1 MTFDSLHPLLKRQ
14 VKKYLGIEADIPE
27 HLFVFLKNVNQSYL
41 LYDSNRELVERAMRL
56 SSEELFEKNTKLSE
70 EAAVQRSLINKIKN
84 AIQIINPEQEIK
96 DDDILRIGDILTNT
110 INERKEF
117 EKQLEESRQ
126 KAEESL
132 ETRKLFLANISHE
145 IRTPIN
151 AISGMSGI
159 LADTEISETQ
169 KQYVKAI
176 QSSSKSLMVIVNDIL
191 DMSKLESGKFSA
203 EFIPFDLR
211 AILDPLY
218 TTYLLRTDEKGIA
231 FSVDYPSDMPKW
243 LFGDPTRLGQILN
256 NLISNAI
263 KFTDKGKVTLKIT
276 FDKKGKHNEFCFS
289 VTDTGIG
296 IDQEKLKTIF
306 EFFSQEDNTIT
317 RRFGGTGL
325 GLAISKSISELLG
338 GEITVESEKNVGS
351 TFKFSVTMP
360 EASEQLKNEANVA
373 HSDLKGKNVLI
384 VEDNELNRFLAV
396 TILKKWNANIHIAEN
411 GVEAVKAVSSLDID
425 IVLMDIQMP
434 VMDGVAAAIAI
445 RSELKSNV
453 PIIALTAN
461 ALESEKE
468 KCWQAGMNEY
478 ITKPYNPEFLREK
491 IIFLTEHNSKS
502 EEPNSENI
510 SLDNLHSLMN
520 GSKEQMIRMT
530 KVFLDQIEKHFNEL
544 KFALNENDLDE
555 ITAVTHKLKSSFR
568 LFGLA
573 KTGVLLER
581 IEQRAKT
588 LNSHELNS
596 ELQII
601 LNMQPRLTYLVKKE
615 LNQLIHSNSTS

>member
-1 MTFDSLHPLLKRQ
+1 MTFDSLHPLLRRQ
-14 VKKYLGIEADIPE
+14 VKKYLNIQEEIPE
-27 HLFVFLKNVNQSYL
+27 HLFNFLKSINQSYL
-41 LYDSNRELVERAMRL
+41 LYDSNRELVDRAMKL
-56 SSEELFEKNTKLSE
+56 SGEELFEKNAKLFD
-70 EAAVQRSLINKIKN
+70 EADRQRILINSIKN
-84 AIQIINPEQEIK
+84 AIQIISPEQEIN
-96 DDDILRIGDILTNT
+96 DDDILRIGEILTNT
-110 INERKEF
+110 VNERKEF
-117 EKQLEESRQ
+117 ENQLEESRQ

-169 KQYVKAI
+169 KQYVNAI

-203 EFIPFDLR
+203 EFIPFDIR
-211 AILDPLY
+211 TILDPLY
-218 TTYLLRTDEKGIA
+218 TTYLLKTDEKGIA
-231 FSVDYPSDMPKW
+231 FSIDYPQDMPKW

-263 KFTDKGKVTLKIT
+263 KFTDTGKVTLKIT
-276 FDKKGKHNEFCFS
+276 FEKKGKHNEFCFR

-296 IDQEKLKTIF
+296 IDKEKLKTIF

-351 TFKFSVTMP
+351 TFQFCLTMP
-360 EASEQLKNEANVA
+360 EASEQLKGESVVSQ
-373 HSDLKGKNVLI
+373 SDLTGKNVLI

-396 TILKKWNANIHIAEN
+396 TILKKWNANIHTAVN
-411 GVEAVKAVSSLDID
+411 GEEAVKAVSKLDID

-434 VMDGVAAAIAI
+434 VMDGVAAAVAI

-461 ALESEKE
+461 ALASEKE

-478 ITKPYNPEFLREK
+478 ITKPYNPEFLLEK
-491 IIFLTEHNSKS
+491 ILLLTEYNFKTEDQNAEH
-502 EEPNSENI
+502 I
-510 SLDNLHSLMN
+510 SLDNLHTLLN

-530 KVFLDQIEKHFNEL
+530 KVFLEQIETHFNEL
-544 KFALNENDLDE
+544 KFALNENDLDQ
-555 ITAVTHKLKSSFR
+555 ITTVTHKLKSSFK
-568 LFGLA
+568 LFGLN

-581 IEQRAKT
+581 IEQRAKS
-588 LNSHELNS
+588 LNSHDLNS
-596 ELQII
+596 ELQLI
-601 LNMQPRLTYLVKKE
+601 LNMQPRLTYLVQKE
-615 LNQLIHSNSTS
+615 LNQLILSNSNS

>member
-14 VKKYLGIEADIPE
+14 VKKYLGLHEEIPE
-27 HLFVFLKNVNQSYL
+27 HLFNFLKSVNQSYL

-56 SSEELFEKNTKLSE
+56 SGEELFEKNAMLFE
-70 EAAVQRSLINKIKN
+70 EAARQRSLINNIKD
-84 AIQIINPEQEIK
+84 AIQTISPEQEIH

-110 INERKEF
+110 VKERKEF
-117 EKQLEESRQ
+117 EKQLEEARVF
-126 KAEESL
+126 AEQSL

-159 LADTEISETQ
+159 LADTDISETQ
-169 KQYVKAI
+169 KQYVHAI

-203 EFIPFDLR
+203 EFIPFDIR
-211 AILDPLY
+211 AIVDPLY
-218 TTYLLRTDEKGIA
+218 TSYLMRTDEKGI
-231 FSVDYPSDMPKW
+231 SLNIEYPENMPKW
-243 LFGDPTRLGQILN
+243 VFGDPTRLGQILN

-263 KFTDKGKVTLKIT
+263 KFTDKGNVSLKIA
-276 FDKKGKHNEFCFS
+276 FEKKGKLNEFCFQ

-325 GLAISKSISELLG
+325 GLAISKSIAELLN
-338 GEITVESEKNVGS
+338 GEIKVESEKNVGS
-351 TFKFSVTMP
+351 TFMFRLTMP
-360 EASEQLKNEANVA
+360 EASEQKQVETDVK
-373 HSDLKGKNVLI
+373 SDLTGFNVLI

-411 GVEAVKAVSSLDID
+411 GIEAVDAVKNKEID

-434 VMDGVAAAIAI
+434 VMDGVAASIAI
-445 RSELKSNV
+445 RNELNSNV

-478 ITKPYNPEFLREK
+478 ITKPYNPEHLREK
-491 IIFLTEHNSKS
+491 IIFLVENSS
-502 EEPNSENI
+502 QAEDQNSENI
-510 SLDNLHSLMN
+510 SLTSLSELMN
-520 GSKEQMIRMT
+520 GSKDQMIRMT
-530 KVFLDQIEKHFNEL
+530 TVFLNQIEKHFNEL
-544 KFALNENDLDE
+544 KMAFNENDLDQ
-555 ITAVTHKLKSSFR
+555 ITQITHKLKSSFK
-568 LFGLA
+568 LFGLN
-573 KTGVLLER
+573 KTGILLER
-581 IEQRAKT
+581 IEQKAKSIDRKD
-588 LNSHELNS
+588 LQN
-596 ELQII
+596 ELQVI
-601 LNMQPRLTYLVKKE
+601 LSMQPRLTYLVQKE
-615 LNQLIHSNSTS
+615 LNQLTLSNSPS

>member
-84 AIQIINPEQEIK
+84 AIQIINPEQEIN

-203 EFIPFDLR
+203 EFIPFEIR
-211 AILDPLY
+211 SVLDPLY

-231 FSVDYPSDMPKW
+231 FSVEYPNEMPKW

-263 KFTDKGKVTLKIT
+263 KFTDTGKVTLNIT
-276 FDKKGKHNEFCFS
+276 IDKKGKHNEFCFS

-296 IDQEKLKTIF
+296 IDPEKLKTIF

-325 GLAISKSISELLG
+325 GLAISKSIAELLG
-338 GEITVESEKNVGS
+338 GEIIVESEKNVGS
-351 TFKFSVTMP
+351 TFKFCVTMP
-360 EASEQLKNEANVA
+360 EASLQLKNESIVQ
-373 HSDLKGKNVLI
+373 SDLTGKNVLI

-396 TILKKWNANIHIAEN
+396 TILKKWNANIHIAVN
-411 GVEAVKAVSSLDID
+411 GEEAVKAVSDLEID
-425 IVLMDIQMP
+425 IILMDIQMP
-434 VMDGVAAAIAI
+434 VMDGVAAAVAI
-445 RSELKSNV
+445 RSVLKSNV

-491 IIFLTEHNSKS
+491 IIFLTENNSKS
-502 EEPNSENI
+502 EDQNSELI
-510 SLDNLHSLMN
+510 SLDNLSTLMN
-520 GSKEQMIRMT
+520 GSKEQMIRLT
-530 KVFLDQIEKHFNEL
+530 NVFLDQIEKHFNEL
-544 KFALNENDLDE
+544 KFALNENDLDQ
-555 ITAVTHKLKSSFR
+555 ITAVTHKLKSSFK
-568 LFGLA
+568 LFGMN
-573 KTGVLLER
+573 KTGILLER

-588 LNSHELNS
+588 LKHHELNS

-601 LNMQPRLTYLVKKE
+601 LNMQPRITYLLKKE
-615 LNQLIHSNSTS
+615 LNQLILSNSNS

>member
-14 VKKYLGIEADIPE
+14 VKKYLGLQEEIPE
-27 HLFVFLKNVNQSYL
+27 HLYNFLKSVNQSYL

-56 SSEELFEKNTKLSE
+56 SGEELFEKNAKLFE
-70 EAAVQRSLINKIKN
+70 EAAVQRALINNIKD
-84 AIQIINPEQEIK
+84 AIQTISPEQEIK
-96 DDDILRIGDILTNT
+96 DDDILRIGEILTNT
-110 INERKEF
+110 VKERKEF
-117 EKQLEESRQ
+117 EKQLEEAREN
-126 KAEESL
+126 AEQSL

-159 LADTEISETQ
+159 LADTDISDTQ
-169 KQYVKAI
+169 KQYVNAI

-203 EFIPFDLR
+203 DFIPFDIR
-211 AILDPLY
+211 SIVDPLY
-218 TTYLLRTDEKGIA
+218 TSYLLRTDEKGIS
-231 FSVDYPSDMPKW
+231 FSIDYPKDMPKW
-243 LFGDPTRLGQILN
+243 VFGDPTRLGQILN

-263 KFTDKGKVTLKIT
+263 KFTDNGKVSLKIT
-276 FDKKGKHNEFCFS
+276 FERKGKLNEFCFH

-325 GLAISKSISELLG
+325 GLAISKSIAELLG
-338 GEITVESEKNVGS
+338 GEIKVESEKNVGS
-351 TFKFSVTMP
+351 TFKFSLAMP
-360 EASEQLKNEANVA
+360 EAAEQDKNSTIAQ
-373 HSDLKGKNVLI
+373 SDLTGKNVLI

-411 GVEAVKAVSSLDID
+411 GEEAVSAVKNKEID

-434 VMDGVAAAIAI
+434 IMDGVAASIAI
-445 RSELKSNV
+445 RNELNSSV

-478 ITKPYNPEFLREK
+478 ITKPYNPQYLLEK
-491 IIFLTEHNSKS
+491 IIFLIENAASA
-502 EEPNSENI
+502 EEQNSEHV
-510 SLDNLHSLMN
+510 SLENLSALMN

-530 KVFLDQIEKHFNEL
+530 SVFLDQIERHFNEL
-544 KFALNENDLDE
+544 KFALNENDLDQ
-555 ITAVTHKLKSSFR
+555 ISAITHKLKSSFK
-568 LFGLA
+568 LFGLN
-573 KTGVLLER
+573 KTGGLLER
-581 IEQRAKT
+581 IEQKAKA
-588 LNSHELNS
+588 LDRKELHS
-596 ELQII
+596 ELQVI
-601 LNMQPRLTYLVKKE
+601 LSMQPRLTFLVQKE
-615 LNQLIHSNSTS
+615 LNQLIASNINS

>member
-14 VKKYLGIEADIPE
+14 VKKYLGLQEEIPE
-27 HLFVFLKNVNQSYL
+27 HLFNFLKSINQSYS
-41 LYDSNRELVERAMRL
+41 LYDSNRELVDRAMKL
-56 SSEELFEKNTKLSE
+56 SGEELFEKNALLFE
-70 EAAVQRSLINKIKN
+70 EAARQRALINNIKE
-84 AIQIINPEQEIK
+84 AIRTISPEQEIN
-96 DDDILRIGDILTNT
+96 DSDILRIGEILTNT
-110 INERKEF
+110 VNERKEF
-117 EKQLEESRQ
+117 EKQLQEAREN
-126 KAEESL
+126 AEQSL

-169 KQYVKAI
+169 KQYINAI

-203 EFIPFDLR
+203 EFIPFDIR
-211 AILDPLY
+211 SIVDPLHTSY
-218 TTYLLRTDEKGIA
+218 HLRTDEKGIA
-231 FSVDYPSDMPKW
+231 FSIEYPEDMPRW
-243 LFGDPTRLGQILN
+243 VFGDPTRLGQILN

-263 KFTDKGKVTLKIT
+263 KFTDQGHVSLKIT
-276 FDKKGKHNEFCFS
+276 FEKNGKQNNFCFN

-296 IDQEKLKTIF
+296 IDREKLKTIF

-325 GLAISKSISELLG
+325 GLAISKSIAELLG
-338 GEITVESEKNVGS
+338 GEITVQSEKNVGS
-351 TFKFSVTMP
+351 TFKFCLTMP
-360 EASEQLKNEANVA
+360 EASEQIQKDKIVY
-373 HSDLKGKNVLI
+373 SDLTGKNVLI

-396 TILKKWNANIHIAEN
+396 TILKKWNANLHIAEN
-411 GVEAVKAVSSLDID
+411 GVEAVEAVKNKDLDV
-425 IVLMDIQMP
+425 VLMDIQMP
-434 VMDGVAAAIAI
+434 VMDGVAASIAI
-445 RSELKSNV
+445 RRELNSNV

-478 ITKPYNPEFLREK
+478 ITKPYNPEYLKEK
-491 IIFLTEHNSKS
+491 IIFLIENSTKAEDHSTEHVSMQSLS
-502 EEPNSENI
+502 E
-510 SLDNLHSLMN
+510 LMN

-530 KVFLDQIEKHFNEL
+530 TVFLDQIETHFNEL
-544 KFALNENDLDE
+544 KLAFSENDLE
-555 ITAVTHKLKSSFR
+555 QISKITHKLKSSFK
-568 LFGLA
+568 LFGLD

-588 LNSHELNS
+588 LDRHELNS

-601 LNMQPRLTYLVKKE
+601 LSMQPRLTYLVQKE
-615 LNQLIHSNSTS
+615 LNQLILSNSNS

>member
-14 VKKYLGIEADIPE
+14 VKKYLGLQEEIPE
-27 HLFVFLKNVNQSYL
+27 HLFNFLKSINQSYQ
-41 LYDSNRELVERAMRL
+41 LYDSNRELVDRAMKL
-56 SSEELFEKNTKLSE
+56 SGEELFEKNAKLFE
-70 EAAVQRSLINKIKN
+70 EAARQRSLINNIKD
-84 AIQIINPEQEIK
+84 AIRTISPEQEIN
-96 DDDILRIGDILTNT
+96 DDDILRIGEILTNT
-110 INERKEF
+110 VKERKEF
-117 EKQLEESRQ
+117 EKQLEEARQ
-126 KAEESL
+126 NAEQSL

-169 KQYVKAI
+169 KQYVNAI

-203 EFIPFDLR
+203 EFIPFD
-211 AILDPLY
+211 IQSIVDPLY
-218 TTYLLRTDEKGIA
+218 TSYLLRTDEKGIA
-231 FSVDYPSDMPKW
+231 LSIEYPENMPKW
-243 LFGDPTRLGQILN
+243 VFGDPTRLGQILN

-263 KFTDKGKVTLKIT
+263 KFTDKGKVSLKIT
-276 FDKKGKHNEFCFS
+276 FEKKGKLNEFCFN

-317 RRFGGTGL
+317 RRFGGAGL
-325 GLAISKSISELLG
+325 GLAISKSIAELLG
-338 GEITVESEKNVGS
+338 GEIKVESQKNVGS
-351 TFKFSVTMP
+351 TFKFCLSMP
-360 EASEQLKNEANVA
+360 EANEQSKNETRV
-373 HSDLKGKNVLI
+373 HSDLSGQNVLI

-396 TILKKWNANIHIAEN
+396 TILKKWNAIIHIAEN
-411 GVEAVKAVSSLDID
+411 GEEAVAAVKDKNID

-434 VMDGVAAAIAI
+434 VMDGVAASLAI
-445 RSELKSNV
+445 RNELKSNV

-478 ITKPYNPEFLREK
+478 ITKPYNPEFLLEK
-491 IIFLTEHNSKS
+491 IIFLIENNSKS
-502 EEPNSENI
+502 EDQNSENI
-510 SLDNLHSLMN
+510 SLENLSELMN
-520 GSKEQMIRMT
+520 GSKEQMIKMT
-530 KVFLDQIEKHFNEL
+530 TVFLDQIEKHFNEI
-544 KFALNENDLDE
+544 KFALNENDLE
-555 ITAVTHKLKSSFR
+555 QITAITHKLKSSFK
-568 LFGLA
+568 LFGLH

-581 IEQRAKT
+581 IEQRAKS
-588 LNSHELNS
+588 LGRKELNS

-601 LNMQPRLTYLVKKE
+601 LNMQPRLTYLVQKE
-615 LNQLIHSNSTS
+615 LNQLILSNTNS

>member
-14 VKKYLGIEADIPE
+14 VKKYLGLQEEIPE
-27 HLFVFLKNVNQSYL
+27 HLFNFLKSINQSYQ
-41 LYDSNRELVERAMRL
+41 LYDSNRELVDRAMKL
-56 SSEELFEKNTKLSE
+56 SGEELFEKNAKLFE
-70 EAAVQRSLINKIKN
+70 EAARQRSLINNIKD
-84 AIQIINPEQEIK
+84 AIRTISPEQEIN
-96 DDDILRIGDILTNT
+96 DDDILRIGEILTNT
-110 INERKEF
+110 VKERKEF
-117 EKQLEESRQ
+117 EKQLEEARQ
-126 KAEESL
+126 NAEQSL

-191 DMSKLESGKFSA
+191 DMSKLESEKFSA
-203 EFIPFDLR
+203 EFIPFD
-211 AILDPLY
+211 IQSIIDPLY
-218 TTYLLRTDEKGIA
+218 TSYLLKTDEKGIA
-231 FSVDYPSDMPKW
+231 FSIEYPDNMPKW
-243 LFGDPTRLGQILN
+243 VFGDPTRLGQILN

-263 KFTDKGKVTLKIT
+263 KFTDNGKVSLKIT
-276 FDKKGKHNEFCFS
+276 FKKKEKANEFCFV

-325 GLAISKSISELLG
+325 GLAISKSIAELLG
-338 GEITVESEKNVGS
+338 GEIKVSSEKNVGS
-351 TFKFSVTMP
+351 RFEFCLSMP
-360 EASEQLKNEANVA
+360 EASEQTKNEAKVQT
-373 HSDLKGKNVLI
+373 DLSGKDILI

-411 GVEAVKAVSSLDID
+411 GQEAVDAMKTKEID
-425 IVLMDIQMP
+425 LILMDIQMP
-434 VMDGVAAAIAI
+434 VMDGVAASIAI
-445 RSELKSNV
+445 RKELKSNV

-491 IIFLTEHNSKS
+491 ILLLTNSNYS
-502 EEPNSENI
+502 SDSQEMENI
-510 SLDNLHSLMN
+510 SLDNLNDLMN
-520 GSKEQMIRMT
+520 GSTDQIIRMT
-530 KVFLDQIEKHFNEL
+530 TVFLDQVEKHFNEL
-544 KFALNENDLDE
+544 KVALSDNNLDE
-555 ITAVTHKLKSSFR
+555 ITSISHKLKSSFK
-568 LFGLA
+568 LFGLN

-581 IEQRAKT
+581 VEQRAKS
-588 LNSHELNS
+588 LNRQELNS
-596 ELQII
+596 ELQAI
-601 LNMQPRLTYLVKKE
+601 LNMQPRIKYLVQKE
-615 LNQLIHSNSTS
+615 LNQLILSKSKS

>member
-14 VKKYLGIEADIPE
+14 VKKYLGLQEEIPE
-27 HLFVFLKNVNQSYL
+27 HLFNFLKSVNQSYL

-56 SSEELFEKNTKLSE
+56 SGEELFEKNARLFE
-70 EAAVQRSLINKIKN
+70 EAAVQRALINNIKD
-84 AIQIINPEQEIK
+84 AIQTISPEQEIK
-96 DDDILRIGDILTNT
+96 DDDILRIGEVLTNT
-110 INERKEF
+110 VKERKEF
-117 EKQLEESRQ
+117 EKQLEEAREN
-126 KAEESL
+126 AEQSL

-159 LADTEISETQ
+159 LADTDISDTQ

-203 EFIPFDLR
+203 DFIPFDIR
-211 AILDPLY
+211 SIVDPLY
-218 TTYLLRTDEKGIA
+218 TSYLLRTDEKGIS
-231 FSVDYPSDMPKW
+231 FSIDYPKDMPKW
-243 LFGDPTRLGQILN
+243 VFGDPTRLGQILN

-263 KFTDKGKVTLKIT
+263 KFTDKGKVSLKIT
-276 FDKKGKHNEFCFS
+276 FEKKGKLNEFCFT

-325 GLAISKSISELLG
+325 GLAISKSIAELLG
-338 GEITVESEKNVGS
+338 GEIKVESEKNVGS
-351 TFKFSVTMP
+351 TFKFCLSMP
-360 EASEQLKNEANVA
+360 EAAEQEKNVTVA
-373 HSDLKGKNVLI
+373 QSDLTGKNVLI

-411 GVEAVKAVSSLDID
+411 GEEAVTAVKNKDID
-425 IVLMDIQMP
+425 VVLMDIQMP

-445 RSELKSNV
+445 RNDLNSNV

-478 ITKPYNPEFLREK
+478 ITKPYNPEFLLEK
-491 IIFLTEHNSKS
+491 IIFLIENSS
-502 EEPNSENI
+502 SNEEQNSEHI
-510 SLDNLHSLMN
+510 SLENLSELMN

-530 KVFLDQIEKHFNEL
+530 TVFLDQIERHFNEL
-544 KFALNENDLDE
+544 KFALNENDLDQISE
-555 ITAVTHKLKSSFR
+555 ITHKLKSSFK
-568 LFGLA
+568 LFGLN
-573 KTGVLLER
+573 KTGGLLER
-581 IEQRAKT
+581 IEQKAKA
-588 LNSHELNS
+588 LERKELHA
-596 ELQII
+596 ELQVI
-601 LNMQPRLTYLVKKE
+601 LSMQPRLTYLVQKE
-615 LNQLIHSNSTS
+615 LNQLIASNTNS

>member
-84 AIQIINPEQEIK
+84 AIQIINPEQEIN

-203 EFIPFDLR
+203 EFIPFEIR
-211 AILDPLY
+211 SVLDPLY

-231 FSVDYPSDMPKW
+231 FSVEYPNEMPKW

-263 KFTDKGKVTLKIT
+263 KFTDTGKVTLNIT
-276 FDKKGKHNEFCFS
+276 IDKKGKHNEFCFS

-296 IDQEKLKTIF
+296 IDPEKLKTIF

-325 GLAISKSISELLG
+325 GLAISKSIAELLG
-338 GEITVESEKNVGS
+338 GEIIVESEKNVGS
-351 TFKFSVTMP
+351 TFKFCVTMP
-360 EASEQLKNEANVA
+360 EASLQLKNESIVQ
-373 HSDLKGKNVLI
+373 SDLTGKNVLI

-396 TILKKWNANIHIAEN
+396 TILKKWNANIHIAVN
-411 GVEAVKAVSSLDID
+411 GEEAVKAVSDLEID
-425 IVLMDIQMP
+425 IILMDIQMP
-434 VMDGVAAAIAI
+434 VMDGVAAAVAI
-445 RSELKSNV
+445 RSVLKSNV

-491 IIFLTEHNSKS
+491 IIFLTENNSKS
-502 EEPNSENI
+502 EDQNSELI
-510 SLDNLHSLMN
+510 SLDNLSTLMN
-520 GSKEQMIRMT
+520 GSKEQMIRLT
-530 KVFLDQIEKHFNEL
+530 SVFLDQIEKHFNEL
-544 KFALNENDLDE
+544 KFALNENDLDQ
-555 ITAVTHKLKSSFR
+555 ITAVTHKLKSSFK
-568 LFGLA
+568 LFGMN
-573 KTGVLLER
+573 KTGILLER

-588 LNSHELNS
+588 LKHHELNS

-601 LNMQPRLTYLVKKE
+601 LNMQPRITYLLKKE
-615 LNQLIHSNSTS
+615 LNQLILSNSNS

>member
-14 VKKYLGIEADIPE
+14 VKKYLGLQEEIPE
-27 HLFVFLKNVNQSYL
+27 HLFNFLKSVNQSYL

-56 SSEELFEKNTKLSE
+56 SGEELFEKNARLFE
-70 EAAVQRSLINKIKN
+70 EAAVQRALINNIKD
-84 AIQIINPEQEIK
+84 AIQTISPEQEIK
-96 DDDILRIGDILTNT
+96 DDDILRIGEVLTNT
-110 INERKEF
+110 VKERKEF
-117 EKQLEESRQ
+117 EKQLEEAREN
-126 KAEESL
+126 AEQSL

-159 LADTEISETQ
+159 LADTDISDTQ

-203 EFIPFDLR
+203 DFIPFDIR
-211 AILDPLY
+211 SIVDPLY
-218 TTYLLRTDEKGIA
+218 TSYLLRTDEKGIS
-231 FSVDYPSDMPKW
+231 FSIDYPKDMPKW
-243 LFGDPTRLGQILN
+243 VFGDPTRLGQILN

-263 KFTDKGKVTLKIT
+263 KFTDKGKVSLKIT
-276 FDKKGKHNEFCFS
+276 FEKKGKLNEFCFT

-325 GLAISKSISELLG
+325 GLAISKSIAELLG
-338 GEITVESEKNVGS
+338 GEIKVESEKNVGS
-351 TFKFSVTMP
+351 TFKFCLSMP
-360 EASEQLKNEANVA
+360 EAAEQEKNVTVA
-373 HSDLKGKNVLI
+373 QSDLTGKNVLI

-411 GVEAVKAVSSLDID
+411 GEEAVTAVKNKDID
-425 IVLMDIQMP
+425 VVLMDIQMP
-434 VMDGVAAAIAI
+434 VTDGVAAAIAI
-445 RSELKSNV
+445 RNDLNSNV

-478 ITKPYNPEFLREK
+478 ITKPYNPEFLLEK
-491 IIFLTEHNSKS
+491 IIFLIENSS
-502 EEPNSENI
+502 SNEEQNSEHI
-510 SLDNLHSLMN
+510 SLENLSELMN

-530 KVFLDQIEKHFNEL
+530 TVFLDQIERHFNEL
-544 KFALNENDLDE
+544 KFALNENDLDQISE
-555 ITAVTHKLKSSFR
+555 ITHKLKSSFK
-568 LFGLA
+568 LFGLN
-573 KTGVLLER
+573 KTGGLLER
-581 IEQRAKT
+581 IEQKAKA
-588 LNSHELNS
+588 LERKELHA
-596 ELQII
+596 ELQVI
-601 LNMQPRLTYLVKKE
+601 LSMQPRLTYLVQKE
-615 LNQLIHSNSTS
+615 LNQLIASNTNS

>member
-14 VKKYLGIEADIPE
+14 VKKYLDLQGEIPE
-27 HLFVFLKNVNQSYL
+27 HLFNFLKSINQSYS
-41 LYDSNRELVERAMRL
+41 LYDSNRELVDRAMKL
-56 SSEELFEKNTKLSE
+56 SGEELFEKNAMLFE
-70 EAAVQRSLINKIKN
+70 EAARQRALINNIKE
-84 AIQIINPEQEIK
+84 AIRTISPEKEIN
-96 DDDILRIGDILTNT
+96 DDDILRIGEILTNT
-110 INERKEF
+110 VNERKEF
-117 EKQLEESRQ
+117 EKQIEESRQ

-145 IRTPIN
+145 IRTPIS

-159 LADTEISETQ
+159 LADTKISETQ

-338 GEITVESEKNVGS
+338 GEIIVESEKNVGS
-351 TFKFSVTMP
+351 TFKFCLTMP
-360 EASEQLKNEANVA
+360 EASEQLKNETAIVRT
-373 HSDLKGKNVLI
+373 DLKGKNVLI

-411 GVEAVKAVSSLDID
+411 GEEAVKAVSSLDID

-510 SLDNLHSLMN
+510 SLDNLQTLMN

-530 KVFLDQIEKHFNEL
+530 QVFLDQIEKHFNEL

-555 ITAVTHKLKSSFR
+555 ITAVTHKLKSSFQ
-568 LFGLA
+568 LFGLN
-573 KTGVLLER
+573 KTGILLER

>member
-14 VKKYLGIEADIPE
+14 VKKHLDLQEEIPE
-27 HLFVFLKNVNQSYL
+27 HLYNFLKSINQSYL
-41 LYDSNRELVERAMRL
+41 LYDSNRELVDRAMKL
-56 SSEELFEKNTKLSE
+56 SGEELFEKNAKLFD
-70 EAAVQRSLINKIKN
+70 EADRQRILINSIKT
-84 AIQIINPEQEIK
+84 AIQIISPGQEIY
-96 DDDILRIGDILTNT
+96 DDDILRIGEILTNT
-110 INERKEF
+110 VNERKEF

-145 IRTPIN
+145 IRTPIS

-169 KQYVKAI
+169 KQYVNAI

-203 EFIPFDLR
+203 EFIPFELR
-211 AILDPLY
+211 SILDPLY
-218 TTYLLRTDEKGIA
+218 TTYLLKTDEKGIA
-231 FSVDYPSDMPKW
+231 FSVEYPNDMPQW

-263 KFTDKGKVTLKIT
+263 KFTDTGKVTLKIT
-276 FDKKGKHNEFCFS
+276 FEKKGKHNEFSFS

-325 GLAISKSISELLG
+325 GLAISKSIAELLG

-351 TFKFSVTMP
+351 TFKFRLNMP
-360 EASEQLKNEANVA
+360 EANVQLKNEAIDQ
-373 HSDLKGKNVLI
+373 SDLTGKNVLI

-396 TILKKWNANIHIAEN
+396 TILKKWNANIHIAVN
-411 GVEAVKAVSSLDID
+411 GDEAVKAVSNLKID

-434 VMDGVAAAIAI
+434 VMDGVAAAKAI
-445 RSELKSNV
+445 RNELKSNI

-468 KCWQAGMNEY
+468 KCWQAGMNDY

-491 IIFLTEHNSKS
+491 IILLTEHNSKA
-502 EEPNSENI
+502 ENQNSEHI
-510 SLDNLHSLMN
+510 SLENLNTLLN

-530 KVFLDQIEKHFNEL
+530 KVFLEQIETHFNEL
-544 KFALNENDLDE
+544 KLALNENDLDQ
-555 ITAVTHKLKSSFR
+555 ITAVTHKLKSSFQ
-568 LFGLA
+568 LFGLS

-588 LNSHELNS
+588 LESHDLNS
-596 ELQII
+596 ELQLI
-601 LNMQPRLTYLVKKE
+601 LNMQPRLTYLVQKE
-615 LNQLIHSNSTS
+615 LNQLILSNSNS

>member
-84 AIQIINPEQEIK
+84 AIQIINPEQEIN

>member
-14 VKKYLGIEADIPE
+14 VKKYLDLQEEIPE
-27 HLFVFLKNVNQSYL
+27 HLYNFLKSINQSYL
-41 LYDSNRELVERAMRL
+41 LYDSNRELVDRAMKL
-56 SSEELFEKNTKLSE
+56 SGEELFEKNAKLFD
-70 EAAVQRSLINKIKN
+70 EADRQRTLINSIKN
-84 AIQIINPEQEIK
+84 AIQIISPEQEIN

-110 INERKEF
+110 VNERKEF

-145 IRTPIN
+145 IRTPIS

-169 KQYVKAI
+169 KQYINAI

-231 FSVDYPSDMPKW
+231 FSVEYPKDMPQW

-263 KFTDKGKVTLKIT
+263 KFTDAGKVMLKIT
-276 FDKKGKHNEFCFS
+276 FEKKGKHNEFSFS

-296 IDQEKLKTIF
+296 IDKEKLKSIF

-325 GLAISKSISELLG
+325 GLAISKSIAELLG
-338 GEITVESEKNVGS
+338 GEIIVESEKNVGS
-351 TFKFSVTMP
+351 TFKFCLAMP
-360 EASEQLKNEANVA
+360 EASVQAKNEVIVQ
-373 HSDLKGKNVLI
+373 SDLTGKNVLI

-396 TILKKWNANIHIAEN
+396 TILKKWNANIHIAVN
-411 GVEAVKAVSSLDID
+411 GEEAVKAVSNLEID

-491 IIFLTEHNSKS
+491 IIFLTENNSKS
-502 EEPNSENI
+502 EDQNSEQI
-510 SLDNLHSLMN
+510 SLDSLHTLVN
-520 GSKEQMIRMT
+520 GSKDQMIRMT
-530 KVFLDQIEKHFNEL
+530 NVFLNQIEKHFNEL
-544 KFALNENDLDE
+544 KLALNENDLE
-555 ITAVTHKLKSSFR
+555 QITLVTHQLKSSFK
-568 LFGLA
+568 LFGLN

-588 LNSHELNS
+588 LDRHELNA
-596 ELQII
+596 ELHIL

-615 LNQLIHSNSTS
+615 LNQLILSNSNS

>member
-14 VKKYLGIEADIPE
+14 VKKYLGLHEEIPE
-27 HLFVFLKNVNQSYL
+27 HLFNFLKSVNQSYL

-56 SSEELFEKNTKLSE
+56 SGEELFEKNAKLFE
-70 EAAVQRSLINKIKN
+70 EAAVQRALINNIKD
-84 AIQIINPEQEIK
+84 AIQTISPEQEIK
-96 DDDILRIGDILTNT
+96 DDDILRIGEILTNT
-110 INERKEF
+110 VKERKEF
-117 EKQLEESRQ
+117 EKQLEEAREN
-126 KAEESL
+126 AEQSL

-159 LADTEISETQ
+159 LADTDISETQ

-203 EFIPFDLR
+203 DFIPFDIR
-211 AILDPLY
+211 SIVDPLY
-218 TTYLLRTDEKGIA
+218 TSYLLRTDEKGIS
-231 FSVDYPSDMPKW
+231 FNIDYPKDMPRW
-243 LFGDPTRLGQILN
+243 VFGDPTRLGQILN

-263 KFTDKGKVTLKIT
+263 KFTDKGSVSLKIN
-276 FDKKGKHNEFCFS
+276 FEKKGKLNDFCFT
-289 VTDTGIG
+289 VADTGIG

-325 GLAISKSISELLG
+325 GLAISKSIAELLG
-338 GEITVESEKNVGS
+338 GEIKVESEKNVGS
-351 TFKFSVTMP
+351 TFKFSLTMP
-360 EASEQLKNEANVA
+360 EAAEQEKNVA
-373 HSDLKGKNVLI
+373 VALSDLTGKNVLI

-411 GVEAVKAVSSLDID
+411 GEEAVAAVKNKEID

-434 VMDGVAAAIAI
+434 VMDGVAASIAI
-445 RSELKSNV
+445 RNELNSNV

-478 ITKPYNPEFLREK
+478 ITKPYNPNYLLEK
-491 IIFLTEHNSKS
+491 IIFLIENAASA
-502 EEPNSENI
+502 EEQNSEHV
-510 SLDNLHSLMN
+510 SLESLSELMN
-520 GSKEQMIRMT
+520 GSKEQMIQMT
-530 KVFLDQIEKHFNEL
+530 TVFLDQIERHFNEL
-544 KFALNENDLDE
+544 KFALNENNLTE
-555 ITAVTHKLKSSFR
+555 ISHITHKLKSSFK
-568 LFGLA
+568 LFGLN
-573 KTGVLLER
+573 KTGGLLER
-581 IEQRAKT
+581 IEQKAKT
-588 LNSHELNS
+588 LERKELHA
-596 ELQII
+596 ELQVI
-601 LNMQPRLTYLVKKE
+601 LSMQPRLTFLVQKE
-615 LNQLIHSNSTS
+615 LNQLIASNKNS

>member
-1 MTFDSLHPLLKRQ
+1 MKRQ
-14 VKKYLGIEADIPE
+14 VKKYLGLHEEIPE
-27 HLFVFLKNVNQSYL
+27 HLFNFLKSVNQSYM

-56 SSEELFEKNTKLSE
+56 SGEELFEKNAKLFE
-70 EAAVQRSLINKIKN
+70 EAAVQRALINNIKD
-84 AIQIINPEQEIK
+84 AIQTISPEQEIK
-96 DDDILRIGDILTNT
+96 DDDILRIGEILTNT
-110 INERKEF
+110 VKERKEF
-117 EKQLEESRQ
+117 EKQLEEAREN
-126 KAEESL
+126 AEQSL

-159 LADTEISETQ
+159 LADTDISETQ

-203 EFIPFDLR
+203 DFIPFDIR
-211 AILDPLY
+211 SIVDPLY
-218 TTYLLRTDEKGIA
+218 TSYLLRTDEKGIS
-231 FSVDYPSDMPKW
+231 FNIDYPKDMPRW
-243 LFGDPTRLGQILN
+243 VFGDPTRLGQILN

-263 KFTDKGKVTLKIT
+263 KFTDKGSVSLKIN
-276 FDKKGKHNEFCFS
+276 FEKKGKLNDFCFT

-325 GLAISKSISELLG
+325 GLAISKSIAELLG
-338 GEITVESEKNVGS
+338 GEIKVESEKNVGS
-351 TFKFSVTMP
+351 TFKFSLTMP
-360 EASEQLKNEANVA
+360 EAAEQEKNVA
-373 HSDLKGKNVLI
+373 VALSDLTGKNVLI

-411 GVEAVKAVSSLDID
+411 GEEAVAAVKNKEID

-434 VMDGVAAAIAI
+434 VMDGVAASIAI
-445 RSELKSNV
+445 RNELNSNV

-478 ITKPYNPEFLREK
+478 ITKPYNPNYLLEK
-491 IIFLTEHNSKS
+491 IIFLIENAASA
-502 EEPNSENI
+502 EEQNSEHV
-510 SLDNLHSLMN
+510 SLESLSELMN
-520 GSKEQMIRMT
+520 GSKEQMIQMT
-530 KVFLDQIEKHFNEL
+530 TVFLDQIERHFNEL
-544 KFALNENDLDE
+544 KFALNENNLTE
-555 ITAVTHKLKSSFR
+555 ISHITHKLKSSFK
-568 LFGLA
+568 LFGLN
-573 KTGVLLER
+573 KTGGLLER
-581 IEQRAKT
+581 IEQKAKT
-588 LNSHELNS
+588 LERKELHA
-596 ELQII
+596 ELQVI
-601 LNMQPRLTYLVKKE
+601 LSMQPRLTFLVQKE
-615 LNQLIHSNSTS
+615 LNQLIASNKNS

>member
-14 VKKYLGIEADIPE
+14 VKKYLGLQEEIPE
-27 HLFVFLKNVNQSYL
+27 HLFSFLKSVNQSYM

-56 SSEELFEKNTKLSE
+56 SGEELFEKNAKLFE
-70 EAAVQRSLINKIKN
+70 EAAVQRALINNIKE
-84 AIQIINPEQEIK
+84 AIQTISPEQEIK
-96 DDDILRIGDILTNT
+96 DDDILRIGEILTNT
-110 INERKEF
+110 VKERKEF
-117 EKQLEESRQ
+117 EKQLEEARQ
-126 KAEESL
+126 NAEQSL

-159 LADTEISETQ
+159 LADTDISETQ
-169 KQYVKAI
+169 KQYVSAI

-203 EFIPFDLR
+203 DFIPFDIR
-211 AILDPLY
+211 SIVDPLY
-218 TTYLLRTDEKGIA
+218 TSYLLRTDEKGIA
-231 FSVDYPSDMPKW
+231 FSIEYPEEMPKW
-243 LFGDPTRLGQILN
+243 VFGDPTRLGQILN

-263 KFTDKGKVTLKIT
+263 KFTDKGKVSLKIT
-276 FDKKGKHNEFCFS
+276 FEKKGKLNEFCFN

-325 GLAISKSISELLG
+325 GLAISKSIAELLG
-338 GEITVESEKNVGS
+338 GEIKVISEKNVGS
-351 TFKFSVTMP
+351 TFKFCLSMP
-360 EASEQLKNEANVA
+360 EAAEQEKNATVTQ
-373 HSDLKGKNVLI
+373 SDLTGKNVLI

-411 GVEAVKAVSSLDID
+411 GEEAVSAVKNKEID

-434 VMDGVAAAIAI
+434 VMDGVAASIAI
-445 RSELKSNV
+445 RNELKSNV

-478 ITKPYNPEFLREK
+478 ITKPYNPEYLLEK
-491 IIFLTEHNSKS
+491 IIILIDNASSS
-502 EEPNSENI
+502 EENIVENI
-510 SLDNLHSLMN
+510 SLQSLSELMN
-520 GSKEQMIRMT
+520 GSKDQMIRMT
-530 KVFLDQIEKHFNEL
+530 AVFLEQIERHFQEL
-544 KFALNENDLDE
+544 KFALNENDLNQISE
-555 ITAVTHKLKSSFR
+555 ITHKLKSSFK
-568 LFGLA
+568 LFGLN
-573 KTGVLLER
+573 KTGGLLER
-581 IEQRAKT
+581 IEQKAKA
-588 LNSHELNS
+588 LDRKELHA
-596 ELQII
+596 ELQVI
-601 LNMQPRLTYLVKKE
+601 LSMQPRLTFLVQKE
-615 LNQLIHSNSTS
+615 LNQLIESNKNS

>member
-14 VKKYLGIEADIPE
+14 VKKHLDLQEEIPE
-27 HLFVFLKNVNQSYL
+27 HLYNFLKSINQSYL
-41 LYDSNRELVERAMRL
+41 LYDSNRELVDRAMKL
-56 SSEELFEKNTKLSE
+56 SGEELFEKNAKLFD
-70 EAAVQRSLINKIKN
+70 EADRQRILINSIKT
-84 AIQIINPEQEIK
+84 AIQIISPGQEIY
-96 DDDILRIGDILTNT
+96 DDDILRIGEILTNT
-110 INERKEF
+110 VNERLEF
-117 EKQLEESRQ
+117 EKQLEEART

-159 LADTEISETQ
+159 LADTEISDTQ
-169 KQYVKAI
+169 KQYVNAI

-203 EFIPFDLR
+203 EFIPFDLKEM
-211 AILDPLY
+211 IDPLHTSY
-218 TTYLLRTDEKGIA
+218 HIRTDEKGIE
-231 FSVDYPSDMPKW
+231 FNVNYPKDMPKW
-243 LFGDPTRLGQILN
+243 VFGDPTRLSQILN

-263 KFTDKGKVTLKIT
+263 KFTDKGKVSLDIQFEKNGKLNDFT
-276 FDKKGKHNEFCFS
+276 FTVN
-289 VTDTGIG
+289 DTGIG
-296 IDQEKLKTIF
+296 IDQEKLISIF

-351 TFKFSVTMP
+351 TFKFRLNMP
-360 EASEQLKNEANVA
+360 EANVQLKNEAIDQ
-373 HSDLKGKNVLI
+373 SDLTGKNVLI

-396 TILKKWNANIHIAEN
+396 TILKKWNANIHIAVN
-411 GVEAVKAVSSLDID
+411 GDEAVKAVSNLKID

-434 VMDGVAAAIAI
+434 VMDGVAAAKAI
-445 RSELKSNV
+445 RNELKSNI

-468 KCWQAGMNEY
+468 KCWQAGMNDY

-491 IIFLTEHNSKS
+491 IILLTEHNSKA
-502 EEPNSENI
+502 ENQNSEHI
-510 SLDNLHSLMN
+510 SLENLNTLLN

-530 KVFLDQIEKHFNEL
+530 KVFLEQIETHFNEL
-544 KFALNENDLDE
+544 KLALNENDLDQ
-555 ITAVTHKLKSSFR
+555 ITAVTHKLKSSFQ
-568 LFGLA
+568 LFGLS

-588 LNSHELNS
+588 LESHDLNS
-596 ELQII
+596 ELQLI
-601 LNMQPRLTYLVKKE
+601 LNMQPRLTYLVQKE
-615 LNQLIHSNSTS
+615 LNQLILSNSNS

>member
-14 VKKYLGIEADIPE
+14 VKKYLGLQEEIPE
-27 HLFVFLKNVNQSYL
+27 HLFSFLKSVNQSYM

-56 SSEELFEKNTKLSE
+56 SGEELFEKNAKLFE
-70 EAAVQRSLINKIKN
+70 EAAVQRELINNIKE
-84 AIQIINPEQEIK
+84 AIQTISPEQEIK
-96 DDDILRIGDILTNT
+96 DDDILRIGEILTNT
-110 INERKEF
+110 VKERKEF
-117 EKQLEESRQ
+117 EKQLEEARQ
-126 KAEESL
+126 NAEQSL

-159 LADTEISETQ
+159 LADTDISETQ
-169 KQYVKAI
+169 KQYVSAI

-203 EFIPFDLR
+203 DFIPFDIR
-211 AILDPLY
+211 SIVDPLY
-218 TTYLLRTDEKGIA
+218 TSYLLRTDEKGIA
-231 FSVDYPSDMPKW
+231 FSIEYPEEMHKW
-243 LFGDPTRLGQILN
+243 VFGDPTRLGQILN

-263 KFTDKGKVTLKIT
+263 KFTDKGKVSLKIT
-276 FDKKGKHNEFCFS
+276 FEKKGKLNEFCFN

-325 GLAISKSISELLG
+325 GLAISKSIAELLG
-338 GEITVESEKNVGS
+338 GEIKVISEKNVGS
-351 TFKFSVTMP
+351 TFKFCLSMP
-360 EASEQLKNEANVA
+360 EAAEQEKNATVTQ
-373 HSDLKGKNVLI
+373 SDLTGKNVLI

-411 GVEAVKAVSSLDID
+411 GEEAVSAVKNKEID

-434 VMDGVAAAIAI
+434 VMDGVAASIAI
-445 RSELKSNV
+445 RNELKSNV

-478 ITKPYNPEFLREK
+478 ITKPYNPEYLLEK
-491 IIFLTEHNSKS
+491 IIILIDNASSS
-502 EEPNSENI
+502 EENNVENI
-510 SLDNLHSLMN
+510 SLQSLSELMN

-530 KVFLDQIEKHFNEL
+530 TVFLEQIERHFQEL
-544 KFALNENDLDE
+544 KFALNENDLNQISE
-555 ITAVTHKLKSSFR
+555 ITHKLKSSFK
-568 LFGLA
+568 LFGLN
-573 KTGVLLER
+573 KTGGLLER
-581 IEQRAKT
+581 IEQKAKA
-588 LNSHELNS
+588 LDRKELHT
-596 ELQII
+596 ELQVI
-601 LNMQPRLTYLVKKE
+601 LSMQPRLTFLVQKE
-615 LNQLIHSNSTS
+615 LNQLIESNKNS

>member
-14 VKKYLGIEADIPE
+14 VKKYLGLQEEIPE
-27 HLFVFLKNVNQSYL
+27 HLFNFLKSINQSYS
-41 LYDSNRELVERAMRL
+41 LYDSNRELIDRAMKL
-56 SSEELFEKNTKLSE
+56 SGEELFEKNAMLFE
-70 EAAVQRSLINKIKN
+70 EAARQRALINNIKD
-84 AIQIINPEQEIK
+84 AIRTISPEKEIN
-96 DDDILRIGDILTNT
+96 DDDILRIGEILTNT
-110 INERKEF
+110 VNERKEF
-117 EKQLEESRQ
+117 EKQLDESRQ

-145 IRTPIN
+145 IRTPIS

-159 LADTEISETQ
+159 LADTEISEIQ

-203 EFIPFDLR
+203 EFIPFDIR

-263 KFTDKGKVTLKIT
+263 KFTDQGKVTLQIT

-296 IDQEKLKTIF
+296 IDKEKLNSIF

-338 GEITVESEKNVGS
+338 GEIIVESEKNVGS
-351 TFKFSVTMP
+351 TFKFCLTMP
-360 EASEQLKNEANVA
+360 EAAEQLKNEATIIQ
-373 HSDLKGKNVLI
+373 SDLKGKNVLI

-396 TILKKWNANIHIAEN
+396 TILKKWNANIHIAVN
-411 GVEAVKAVSSLDID
+411 GEEAVKAVSNLDID

-434 VMDGVAAAIAI
+434 VMDGVAAAIVI

-502 EEPNSENI
+502 EEPNSEHI
-510 SLDNLHSLMN
+510 SLDNLQSLMN

-544 KFALNENDLDE
+544 KFALNENDVDE
-555 ITAVTHKLKSSFR
+555 ISAITHKLKSSFQ
-568 LFGLA
+568 LFGMN

-588 LNSHELNS
+588 LNSHELNA

-615 LNQLIHSNSTS
+615 LNQLIHSHSNS

>member
-14 VKKYLGIEADIPE
+14 VKKYLDLQGEIPE
-27 HLFVFLKNVNQSYL
+27 HLFNFLKSSKQSYS
-41 LYDSNRELVERAMRL
+41 LYDSNRELVDRAMKL
-56 SSEELFEKNTKLSE
+56 SGEELFEKNAMLFE
-70 EAAVQRSLINKIKN
+70 EAARQRGLINNIKD
-84 AIQIINPEQEIK
+84 AIQTISPEQEIN
-96 DDDILRIGDILTNT
+96 DDEILRIGEILTNT
-110 INERKEF
+110 VKERKEF
-117 EKQLEESRQ
+117 EKQLEEAREN
-126 KAEESL
+126 AEQSL

-159 LADTEISETQ
+159 LADTNISETQ
-169 KQYVKAI
+169 KQYVNAI

-203 EFIPFDLR
+203 EFIPFDIR
-211 AILDPLY
+211 SIVDPLHTSY
-218 TTYLLRTDEKGIA
+218 HLRTDEKGIT
-231 FSVDYPSDMPKW
+231 FVIEYPEDMPRW
-243 LFGDPTRLGQILN
+243 VFGDPTRLGQILN

-263 KFTDKGKVTLKIT
+263 KFTDTGKVSLKIT
-276 FDKKGKHNEFCFS
+276 FEKNGKQNDFCFN

-338 GEITVESEKNVGS
+338 GEIIVESEKNVGS
-351 TFKFSVTMP
+351 TFKFCVTMP
-360 EASEQLKNEANVA
+360 EASEQMKKDIIV
-373 HSDLKGKNVLI
+373 HSDLTGKNILI

-411 GVEAVKAVSSLDID
+411 GEEAVQAVRNKAID
-425 IVLMDIQMP
+425 VVLMDIQMP
-434 VMDGVAAAIAI
+434 VMDGVAASIAI
-445 RSELKSNV
+445 RKELNSKV

-478 ITKPYNPEFLREK
+478 ITKPYNPDYLREK
-491 IIFLTEHNSKS
+491 IIFLIENSTKTEEHSS
-502 EEPNSENI
+502 EHVSMQSLSE
-510 SLDNLHSLMN
+510 LMN

-530 KVFLDQIEKHFNEL
+530 TVFLDQIDKHFNEL
-544 KFALNENDLDE
+544 KLAFSENDLDQ
-555 ITAVTHKLKSSFR
+555 ISKVTHKLKSSFK
-568 LFGLA
+568 LFGLN
-573 KTGVLLER
+573 KTGILLER
-581 IEQRAKT
+581 IEHRAKT
-588 LNSHELNS
+588 LNRHELNS

-601 LNMQPRLTYLVKKE
+601 LSMQPRLTYLVQKE
-615 LNQLIHSNSTS
+615 LKQLILSNSTS